1 MSLPALRDDPVALLE
16 QGCRV
21 LADAVAADEALR
33 VRAVAGA
40 AEAYARQAKL
50 GREAENMAAELRV
63 RAERRAGEL
72 LRESVATGERHTG
85 HGDQKSGSQPATPKL
100 QDLGI
105 SKDESSRYQK
115 LAAVPAPAFEKY
127 VAEQKATG
135 ERITSTGA
143 RNAAVVRT
151 LGSSES
157 DEWYTPASYTDA
169 ARRVM
174 GDIDLDPASC
184 ASANEQIKA
193 RRIYTI
199 HDDGLAQEWRGRVF
213 MNPPFSRSAAF
224 VDRLLREYDAGNVS
238 QAIILCAARAETR
251 WFHPLFDHTICF
263 PDHRVKF
270 WAPGRVP
277 APPFTPA
284 FAYLGSDV
292 QKFAGEFSRFGS
304 VVRRV

>member
-72 LRESVATGERHTG
+72 LREAAQTGQRSTGGNPNLQPSRPTTVA
-85 HGDQKSGSQPATPKL
+85 DI
-100 QDLGI
+100 GI
-105 SKDESSRYQK
+105 TRDDASKFQK
-115 LAAVPAPAFEKY
+115 LAAVPEPVFEEY

-193 RRIYTI
+193 RRFYTI

-224 VDRLLREYDAGNVS
+224 VDRLLREYDAGDVS